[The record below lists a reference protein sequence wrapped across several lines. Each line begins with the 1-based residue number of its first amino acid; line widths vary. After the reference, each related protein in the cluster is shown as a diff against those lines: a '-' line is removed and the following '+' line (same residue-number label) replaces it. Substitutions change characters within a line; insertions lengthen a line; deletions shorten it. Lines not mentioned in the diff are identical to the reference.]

1 MYLLALNIAVVAYI
15 YSVVLTEPGMFLNPL
30 YRLLNSWNEKGI
42 LPDWLF
48 YPLIG
53 CSKCVSGQMAL
64 WYYVVTCTSY
74 NVVDHILLISY
85 TILFVVLIDKLLT
98 WN

>member
-1 MYLLALNIAVVAYI
+1 MYLLALNIAVVAYV
-15 YSVVLTEPGMFLNPL
+15 YSVILTEPGMILNPL
-30 YRLLNSWNEKGI
+30 YRWLDSMNEKW
-42 LPDWLF
+42 LPDWAF

-74 NVVDHILLISY
+74 NLIDHILLISF
-85 TILFVVLIDKLLT
+85 TIFFVVLIDKLLT

>member
-15 YSVVLTEPGMFLNPL
+15 YSVILTEPGMILNLL
-30 YRLLNSWNEKGI
+30 YRWLDSMNEKGT

-53 CSKCVSGQMAL
+53 CSKCVSGQIAL

-74 NVVDHILLISY
+74 NLIDHILLISF